1 MVSIL
6 QPFRLILDPFNQERM
21 TVRHERSTLRTAD
34 CGLRTAMCDLVRIQ
48 CFCLLPAPS
57 ATNFSPHTA
66 LLNTLFFVSNYHIWA
81 LQIA

>member
-34 CGLRTAMCDLVRIQ
+34 CQVRPCQ
-48 CFCLLPAPS
+48 NSVLPPAPL

-66 LLNTLFFVSNYHIWA
+66 LLNTLFFVSKYHIWA